1 MQVDICIKHLI
12 EHSDKSYRA
21 VSAQLGKSPNWAG
34 VTAQPG
40 RDPKLSTVVDVADVA
55 GVDVAL
61 IDRASGDLI
70 AVVEPRRKAK
80 RDRS

>member
-1 MQVDICIKHLI
+1 MQVDTCIKHLI
-12 EHSDKSYRA
+12 AHSGKSYRA

-40 RDPKLSTVVDVADVA
+40 RDPKLSTVADVANAA

-61 IDRASGDLI
+61 IDRTSGDLI
-70 AVVEPRRKAK
+70 AVIDPPRKAAQG
-80 RDRS
+80 